1 MKAARSSV
9 AVVLTVGARTGL
21 CGMQIASTSCL
32 LRQLAAVYDME
43 PIYLKTTL
51 FVVLPVF
58 TILVV
63 ALFWMCTYAY
73 RVRFRK

>member
-1 MKAARSSV
+1 
-9 AVVLTVGARTGL
+9 
-21 CGMQIASTSCL
+21 
-32 LRQLAAVYDME
+32 ME